1 MAILSSILG
10 GILSAV
16 GNAVKSTKSSTSQSV
31 SAPTVT
37 MPTQTARQRMLM
49 QEEDDDRWYAGS
61 EPTQSEIL
69 ARIYTIGQQD
79 PKQGEQLWNAFSAFS
94 SDPSSPIYNPYSRAT
109 NKAVSEMAALG
120 YDVSGGVNADWLKV
134 NSGLM
139 NHYRTGV
146 SGTPLSPS
154 SKSTPEENAAYWYY
168 QIANAEE
175 RTQKA
180 ENEWAALQE
189 EITYWTRRTDRNYS
203 DQEIL
208 DRIDWSNY
216 TTLTSMDEARSKG
229 VPLTLNRAVGYSQ
242 DALAGVIW
250 AARNDGGTGDPMI
263 DSVKAALGQGNS
275 WQADETISDRL
286 NPMSSSYNPYAVG
299 STLDEAGLYF
309 GVSDFSS
316 EWLQENRGYLASR
329 DSTAKKYYGRVYDAE
344 QTTLKA
350 EAELASLRAEIDD
363 WLKYTS
369 DPDVI
374 LDGLLDDYPTLSK
387 MDESLRSGDLLA
399 TTRAIDFSRADI
411 EAEVRSRCEAMNVAQ
426 QAGAYVQGVG
436 STLGL
441 TIPHVESNDAIA
453 AARDSAVNAAG
464 ASIRAGGTGEEKT
477 VWETAYSADFDTYI
491 GQIGA
496 AINEG
501 VTDPQGGYDYTL
513 GRANEYAAQ
522 HYMGALE
529 VIRPYQGALAAR
541 EEALQELAVINSW
554 PEAEQQA
561 AQERKAELEA
571 QVRRQDRILAALE
584 PKLTDAQ
591 REAAAVQSGYNIAGR
606 MAALTGASEGD
617 VRSTTA
623 IMDYAYQYAE
633 AYEPAWNSYS
643 LYEMAMA
650 DGSSYADV
658 AAAAHK
664 GRIANKEQINR
675 IRYTLTQLE
684 KRGVAIDEKYIANME
699 REIARLEREVLDA
712 DYFLLREN
720 ENFEQV
726 VGETRDKVNAAW
738 SGWDMIL
745 PNWIDREG
753 YSVLSASAAN
763 MAKGIQAGNF
773 MPSMTQE
780 ERDTY
785 LYILGTQGRDAAE
798 SYYAHMADET
808 YGVLQTRTAQRATQ
822 FWEDF
827 SAEHG
832 LTGTA
837 LSVIASPMQAAGA
850 VYAAKQGLTGGEINP
865 YSGAFGAVQMV
876 GATRGTVKEGITQKL
891 GEGSTAAWLA
901 NLGYDAA
908 TGAADSLLNTMTFGS
923 LGAATMGVN
932 AASGS
937 IQDAT
942 LRGATTEQALML
954 GGAMFLAETL
964 TEQITVSNITKALN
978 GGAPSVKGFFKTLLS
993 DMGEEAVGEGA
1004 SELLGQISDELIMK
1018 EMSVRQAAIAHYMD
1032 SGMTQQEAEERA
1044 NKEAISGIL
1053 YAAAVGG
1060 VSGGISTGAAS
1071 MAGKAAQQPTNPV
1084 PQQPTNPAP
1093 QQPTNPAPVNPV
1105 PQQPG
1110 DDAPAEPQNE
1120 PQDAPKT
1127 TDEETPAPAEETPT
1141 EPQSAPDEAEETPEA
1156 LTEEQRSIL
1165 AKQVTALTQAMTT
1178 QDEASQT
1185 ATIAAVLTAP
1195 TDDDTS
1201 TASAAAQHLAR
1212 RYGAAKITD
1221 TLREILLT
1229 AAETRLDTEQLRV
1242 ALTVASLGE
1251 GAASAALETVVSEG
1265 ATAENVSEVLGAAES
1280 DMQAPEVM
1288 NTIRKTVAENQ
1299 VAVRVKQ
1306 LVAEGA
1312 LSGIQ
1317 SYETAVSQARSNL
1330 GTARENLRIA
1340 QEEYTTAG
1348 ENMQT
1353 MQSEFSA
1360 DPTNELLRG
1369 AFQQAIKDTEGK
1381 AIVVTQMQQSVDKYQ
1396 AQLDEAQT
1404 TYNRMYEDTMKRV
1417 REQAQQDV
1425 LAMQEQLA
1433 QSRAAKA
1440 KIAAREN
1447 AVSGAQGV
1455 TYTGDNAPIGFHY
1468 AVVDADGLIASND
1481 TNMNVNPEYPQEL
1494 QPRDRTRSSSRE
1506 QIATMAAALN
1516 PARLGESADIQNG
1529 APIVGSDFIVE
1540 SGNGRVLAIQSAMQQ
1555 GKSAGYTQWLREN
1568 AQAFGLDPSSITDR
1582 SVLVRVRD
1590 TDVDRAA
1597 FVKQA
1602 NESTTA
1608 SYSQSETAKSDAQK
1622 LTSDILL
1629 LYMPSESGE
1638 ISSRENADF
1647 LTAFMQKVIP
1657 ESEQAGY
1664 RQADGSIS
1672 QSGIARIRNALFQKA
1687 YGDTNLTAAIS
1698 ESTDEGVKNMLKALT
1713 NVAPRIA
1720 VIAEQ
1725 IAGGTLH
1732 DLNIAPDLTAAAL
1745 AYRQLRKNGDTVEDY
1760 LSQYRMPGFET
1771 ESETAQEFMRMFD
1784 KHKRSAK
1791 GQTQA
1796 IGRILDQVEG
1806 YGDPR
1811 QVGLFKQT
1819 VPELAQLVKS
1829 ALEEPQ
1835 QPSDGQM
1842 SIFAEL
1848 SPVFQAITSARTSI
1862 KQIPALFKNQYAKF
1876 GKVNIDIGGGK
1887 FDLATKYLAS
1897 IGTENKVFDPYNRGE
1912 AENRATL
1919 MWLQNGNKADTATCA
1934 NVLNVI
1940 AEPAARANVILET
1953 AKSIS
1958 PEGSA
1963 YFMVYEG
1970 DGTGVGRET
1979 GSGWQNNRKT
1989 ADYVNEIEQYFDSV
2003 TRKGK
2008 MIIAQSPKANL
2019 PTASWEVQP
2028 GEAIRYARNWG
2039 APAPT
2044 QGNGANQPI
2053 KSGDQI
2059 MQELAYGL
2067 GMPAETRRQKY
2078 LRHLRN
2084 VTNGYTIVGHGIVH
2098 VQDATNVET
2107 AAHEY
2112 GHRFSQEFNLRAH
2125 APTQQMVNNLLADPA
2140 RSQWIQQYPDAQRP
2154 EEAIAEYARYWIIDR
2169 NQAIAYGGQ
2178 AFTDLWEQSLAS
2190 RGWLRPMQ
2198 QAAQDLRLNRA
2209 ASAGERAMAAIDL
2222 TERRTDTAYN
2232 RGLRGMATALADYTL
2247 PLLELTDA
2255 RRAAQG
2261 AGFDAS
2267 KDVRTLLL
2275 ARESVI
2281 ANFTDS
2287 CLYDTMVDPEGNVV
2301 IDVNGAP
2308 MGSLSDILEN
2318 VPREQERE
2326 LNALWACLHARDRQ
2340 DPTIAREVFGREVDV
2355 DAAIAEIQGRHPELM
2370 DVIDRAEAWYTKF
2383 MQTWLVNT
2391 GLMPQ
2396 ETFDMLRDRYPYYIP
2411 TFRSGM
2417 ETSENGQT
2425 RIRNT
2430 NTPGNGVRR
2439 ATGSTT
2445 NLYNPIM
2452 GLVEYTQ
2459 RYIANYK
2466 HVEVLRAFDETMR
2479 TIPGLESVA
2488 EPAQGDMEVENREA
2502 ANNAARAA
2510 VANVFMAQIA
2520 ANGQF
2525 NDPATAVQVMQ
2536 ALADLPDTLFWVQDT
2551 ATGDDVLNIPMEDGT
2566 ISRWTVYNRDMLEAI
2581 LAQPTSLRSRA
2592 LKAIGSCTRFL
2603 CSMATGRSFSFA
2615 LQNYASDTE
2624 TAMNTGHGARTWLTF
2639 IPQQIGSMT
2648 NYLHNIVMER
2658 TGHATSEEY
2667 RLFQLFG
2674 QMGSRYAFR
2683 NTRTQAE
2690 TRRRLYGGRRSAG
2703 EVARAIVS
2711 APITTLEA
2719 ISGFLEDSTRFNE
2732 FRHTQGADTYA
2743 NRLTRGKNAR
2753 EVTTDFSKRGKAEE
2767 LKYARILIP
2776 FFGAQI
2782 QGLYKTARLFSSEN
2796 AGNRVNI
2803 AGRILVNGMMT
2814 SMVLAAFR
2822 SMTWDDEEKEAYEEM
2837 SAYEKNKYWHFKL
2850 DDGTFVRVKRSQDT
2864 LIQFA
2869 SALGDTLGNVLTGY
2883 EGDAWGD
2890 MYAMCKEIA
2899 SNMVMSFD
2907 TVWDPLT
2914 DAANNQTWYGGAIE
2928 DYKMEGLSTTKRY
2941 EADTPKIY
2949 RYISGMLNIA
2959 GVKYSPL
2966 DVEYIIGQYTGSLGV
2981 IGSGILGLATEDQV
2995 TAQNIMGVIG
3005 DRLASRFS
3013 VDPIYTNNVSTVF
3026 YDGKAK
3032 MQEVLNEVNA
3042 GREVAYFRDTL
3053 TQEEANA
3060 AAAEADALM
3069 HKGGTIYEI
3078 GQQATTL
3085 WSEHDAILENT
3096 DLPEAER
3103 DAAAREVRAQINALL
3118 LQGNVVLADY
3128 FAKYGYE
3135 NDTQQHTRNFLA
3147 LFSGDK
3153 VIPTLPTAYDLMP
3166 QTFMDDAELPY
3177 MQQATSVW
3185 EATGKESALP
3195 HPNESFSVGGTEYVI
3210 EEADWD
3216 NWTLQYKMAYQK
3228 YLVEHSKG
3236 WDALTSEEQLEIMQ
3250 KAHSSGHNAA
3260 KKWYSKLHRIK

>member
-49 QEEDDDRWYAGS
+49 QEEEDDRWYTGS

-79 PKQGEQLWNAFSAFS
+79 PQQGEQLWNAFSAFS
-94 SDPSSPIYNPYSRAT
+94 SDPSSPIYNPYSKAT

-120 YDVSGGVNADWLKV
+120 YDVSGGVSADWLRA

-154 SKSTPEENAAYWYY
+154 GKSTAEENAAYWYY

-208 DRIDWSNY
+208 DRIDWRNY

-229 VPLTLNRAVGYSQ
+229 VPLALNRAVGYSQ

-250 AARNDGGTGDPMI
+250 AARNNGGTGDPMI

-275 WQADETISDRL
+275 WQADETISSRL
-286 NPMSSSYNPYAVG
+286 DPMSSSYNPYAVG

-309 GVSDFSS
+309 GVSDFGSG
-316 EWLQENRGYLASR
+316 WLQENRGYLAGR

-411 EAEVRSRCEAMNVAQ
+411 EAEVRSRCEVMNTAQ
-426 QAGAYVQGVG
+426 QAGAYVQGVSG
-436 STLGL
+436 TLGL

-529 VIRPYQGALAAR
+529 VIRPYQGALTAR
-541 EEALQELAVINSW
+541 EEALQELAVIGSW

-571 QVRRQDRILAALE
+571 EVRRQDRILAALE

-643 LYEMAMA
+643 LYEMAIA

-684 KRGVAIDEKYIANME
+684 KRGVVIDEKYIANME

-720 ENFEQV
+720 EDFAQV
-726 VGETRDKVNAAW
+726 VSETRDKVNAAW
-738 SGWDMIL
+738 GGFSLL
-745 PNWIDREG
+745 PTLFDRDG
-753 YSVLSASAAN
+753 YSLLSASAAN
-763 MAKGIQAGNF
+763 IALGMGENF

-808 YGVLQTRTAQRATQ
+808 YGVLQTRTTQRATQ

-832 LTGTA
+832 MTGTA

-876 GATRGTVKEGITQKL
+876 GATRGAIKEGITQKL

-908 TGAADSLLNTMTFGS
+908 TGAADSLLNIAAFGS

-993 DMGEEAVGEGA
+993 DMGEESVGEGA

-1060 VSGGISTGAAS
+1060 LAGGISTGVAS
-1071 MAGKAAQQPTNPV
+1071 MAGKAAQQPTNP
-1084 PQQPTNPAP
+1084 AP
-1093 QQPTNPAPVNPV
+1093 QQPANPDPVNPA

-1120 PQDAPKT
+1120 PQDAPET
-1127 TDEETPAPAEETPT
+1127 TDEETPAPVEETPT
-1141 EPQSAPDEAEETPEA
+1141 EPQNAPDEAEETPEA
-1156 LTEEQRSIL
+1156 LTEEQRGVL

-1201 TASAAAQHLAR
+1201 TASAAAQHLAH

-1229 AAETRLDTEQLRV
+1229 AAETRLDTEQLRI

-1280 DMQAPEVM
+1280 DMQAPEVL

-1330 GTARENLRIA
+1330 STAQENLRIA

-1348 ENMQT
+1348 ANMQT
-1353 MQSEFSA
+1353 MQSEFSS

-1381 AIVVTQMQQSVDKYQ
+1381 AIVVTQMQQSVDNYQ
-1396 AQLDEAQT
+1396 AQLSEAQT
-1404 TYNRMYEDTMKRV
+1404 TFNRMYEDTMKRV

-1555 GKSAGYTQWLREN
+1555 GRSAGYTDWLRQN
-1568 AQAFGLDPSSITDR
+1568 AQTFGLDPSSITDR
-1582 SVLVRVRD
+1582 SVLVRVRE
-1590 TDVDRAA
+1590 TDVDRAS

-1608 SYSQSETAKSDAQK
+1608 SYSQSETAKSDAEK
-1622 LTSDILL
+1622 LTRDILL

-1638 ISSRENADF
+1638 IATRENADF

-1657 ESEQAGY
+1657 ESEQASY

-1687 YGDTNLTAAIS
+1687 YGDTKLTAAIS

-1725 IAGGTLH
+1725 IASSTLH

-1784 KHKRSAK
+1784 RHKRSAK

-1806 YGDPR
+1806 YGDPN
-1811 QVGLFKQT
+1811 QVSMFEQT
-1819 VPELAQLVKS
+1819 VPELAQLVRT
-1829 ALEEPQ
+1829 ALEEP
-1835 QPSDGQM
+1835 SDGQTTM
-1842 SIFAEL
+1842 
-1848 SPVFQAITSARTSI
+1848 
-1862 KQIPALFKNQYAKF
+1862 
-1876 GKVNIDIGGGK
+1876 
-1887 FDLATKYLAS
+1887 FD
-1897 IGTENKVFDPYNRGE
+1897 RG
-1912 AENRATL
+1912 
-1919 MWLQNGNKADTATCA
+1919 D
-1934 NVLNVI
+1934 
-1940 AEPAARANVILET
+1940 
-1953 AKSIS
+1953 
-1958 PEGSA
+1958 
-1963 YFMVYEG
+1963 
-1970 DGTGVGRET
+1970 
-1979 GSGWQNNRKT
+1979 
-1989 ADYVNEIEQYFDSV
+1989 
-2003 TRKGK
+2003 
-2008 MIIAQSPKANL
+2008 
-2019 PTASWEVQP
+2019 VQQ
-2028 GEAIRYARNWG
+2028 ARNWG
-2039 APAPT
+2039 APAPA
-2044 QGNGANQPI
+2044 QGNGANQPV

-2084 VTNGYTIVGHGIVH
+2084 MTNGYTLVGRGIVH

-2140 RSQWIQQYPDAQRP
+2140 RSQWIQGYPDAQRP

-2169 NQAIAYGGQ
+2169 NRAIAYGGQ

-2308 MGSLSDILEN
+2308 MGSLRAILEN

-2355 DAAIAEIQGRHPELM
+2355 DAAIAEITGRHPELM

-2396 ETFDMLRDRYPYYIP
+2396 DTFDMLRDRYPYYIP

-2439 ATGSTT
+2439 ATGATT

-2479 TIPGLESVA
+2479 TIPGLESIA
-2488 EPAQGDMEVENREA
+2488 EPAQGDLEIEDREA

-2510 VANVFMAQIA
+2510 VANVFAAQLA

-2525 NDPATAVQVMQ
+2525 NDPVTAVQVMQ
-2536 ALADLPDTLFWVQDT
+2536 ALADLPDTLFWVRDT

-2703 EVARAIVS
+2703 EVAHAIVS

-2753 EVTTDFSKRGKAEE
+2753 EVTTDFSKRGKSEHIGL
-2767 LKYARILIP
+2767 LKVFIP

-2822 SMTWDDEEKEAYEEM
+2822 SMTWGDEEKEAYEEM
-2837 SAYEKNKYWHFKL
+2837 SAYEKNKYWHIKL

-2899 SNMVMSFD
+2899 GNMVMSFD
-2907 TVWDPLT
+2907 TVASPVY
-2914 DAANNQTWYGGAIE
+2914 DAANNRTWYGGAIE
-2928 DYKMEGLSTTKRY
+2928 DYIMEGMSTTNRY
-2941 EADTPKIY
+2941 EADTSMFY
-2949 RYISGMLNIA
+2949 RYIGGLLNIF

-2966 DVEYIIGQYTGSLGV
+2966 DVEYIISQYTGSLGV

-3053 TQEEANA
+3053 TQEEVNA

-3078 GQQATTL
+3078 GQQAKAL

-3118 LQGNVVLADY
+3118 LQGNVILADY
-3128 FAKYGYE
+3128 FTKYGYE
-3135 NDTQQHTRNFLA
+3135 SETQQHTRNFLA
-3147 LFSGDK
+3147 LFSGSK
-3153 VIPTLPTAYDLMP
+3153 AVPTLPTAYDLMP
-3166 QTFMDDAELPY
+3166 QTFHDDAELPY

-3195 HPNESFSVGGTEYVI
+3195 HPNESFSVNGTEYVI

-3216 NWTLQYKMAYQK
+3216 NWTLQYKMSYQK

-3236 WDALTSEEQLEIMQ
+3236 WDAMTSAEQLEIMQ
-3250 KAHSSGHNAA
+3250 KAHSAGHNAA